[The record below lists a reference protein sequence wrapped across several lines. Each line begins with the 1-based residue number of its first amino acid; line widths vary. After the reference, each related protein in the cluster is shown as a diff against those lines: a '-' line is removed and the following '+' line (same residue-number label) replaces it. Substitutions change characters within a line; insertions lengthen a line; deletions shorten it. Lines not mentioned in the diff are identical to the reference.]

1 MKRVLRALAILVSLM
16 VLATTL
22 PLAAQGSGSA
32 RFVHV
37 IPGASAIDI
46 YVNGTLAIS
55 DLGYGAAS
63 GYVNVP
69 AQSNTVTVT
78 PSGINT
84 TVLWEQSINTA
95 DSSATT
101 YVASSADTPRF
112 DAFNDN
118 LSSTAFGNT
127 RLLLIHAIAGGP
139 AVDVTLAEP
148 VTLNGSLQ
156 DAGTALATNMTYA
169 SSFGAFDLPAQT
181 YVVNVSITGTIDTVL
196 SNLALP
202 LDAGTSHLAIIHGT
216 ADAPAVLVVSSQ
228 TLAQAGN
235 GLVRF
240 IHAAPEAPAV
250 DVYVNDSL
258 IAPSLDPSQPTKHL
272 ALPAGEHS
280 VLVRVAGTEDE
291 VLSGNLTVVEGEA
304 QSLVVL
310 PDADGATV
318 NVFADDISGVNE
330 TTAVAS
336 VINAIPDSSATV
348 SLSNGTSLGDAPF
361 GEASAAATFE
371 PGSYVASYDLTVG
384 DESGTVQTDANTFYG
399 GVYYNLILLPGSM
412 FSPPEMLVVPT
423 ELSQGLASAPGMGS
437 MTIASGAAP
446 VVEEQAEAP
455 AVEPT
460 AEAPSEVVDQ
470 PVATP
475 APVQQSADVV
485 TGRIL
490 LDPGAN
496 LHLRQYPSP
505 DAFSLGLAPSGTV
518 LTVLAREGAPVALV
532 EGDEPPPEAE
542 DFVDPAT
549 LLEDEDADLVP
560 EETWLRII
568 YSTPDGGEIEAW
580 VNALYL
586 DVRDPDGDL
595 QRLADLPTSG
605 NNVPGEARGTS
616 VTPPPIPENRVS
628 AIVTNLNPG
637 VSLNIRR
644 TPETGG
650 EVLERLPN
658 GTATEFVGLIAPD
671 EETGAQDWVFV
682 SYSPAGGGVITGW
695 ASLLYVRFEFNGRSI
710 DLEEMAERELLEEAD
725 PELRG
730 AIRGGASQATAPTPD
745 PTRDAYVAEVN
756 LNPGAN
762 LQFRLNPDAAAESLN
777 LIPTGTRLIIEGRTA
792 EADWLLTSYEGQ
804 SGWVAADFVVLSF
817 NGQFVDVI
825 EVPVVTLAEPTPEP
839 TQAG

>member
-1 MKRVLRALAILVSLM
+1 MKRVLRALAILVSLI
-16 VLATTL
+16 VLAAAL
-22 PLAAQGSGSA
+22 PVAAQGDGSA

-37 IPGASAIDI
+37 IPGASAIDV

-55 DLGYGAAS
+55 ELAYGQAS
-63 GYVNVP
+63 GYVNIP

-84 TVLWEQSINTA
+84 TVLWEQTVNTA
-95 DSSATT
+95 GSTATT
-101 YVASSADTPRF
+101 YVASSAETPRF

-118 LSSTAFGNT
+118 LSSTSFGNT

-156 DAGTALATNMTYA
+156 DAGTALATNMAYST
-169 SSFGAFDLPAQT
+169 SFGAFDLPAQN
-181 YVVNVSITGTIDTVL
+181 YVVNVSITGTIDTL
-196 SNLALP
+196 ISNLALP
-202 LDAGTSHLAIIHGT
+202 LDAGTSHIAIIHGT
-216 ADAPAVLVVSSQ
+216 ADNPAALVASSQ
-228 TLAQAGN
+228 TTAQAGN
-235 GLVRF
+235 GFVRF
-240 IHAAPEAPAV
+240 VHAAPEAPAV

-258 IAPSLDPSQPTKHL
+258 IAPSLDPSEPTKHL

-280 VLVRVAGTEDE
+280 VLIRVAGTEDE

-310 PDADGATV
+310 PDGDGATV
-318 NVFADDISGVNE
+318 NVFPDNISGVNE

-336 VINAIPDSSATV
+336 VINAIPDSTV
-348 SLSNGTSLGDAPF
+348 SVGLSNGTTIGDAAF
-361 GEASAAATFE
+361 GAASSAASFE
-371 PGSYVASYDLTVG
+371 PGSYVANYDLAIG
-384 DESGTVQTDANTFYG
+384 DESGTLQTNATTFYG

-412 FSPPEMLVVPT
+412 FNPPQLMVVPT
-423 ELSQGLASAPGMGS
+423 VLSQGLTSAPGMGS
-437 MTIASGAAP
+437 MTIAGGSMSSAEQPTEAP
-446 VVEEQAEAP
+446 IAEPTQEQAA
-455 AVEPT
+455 
-460 AEAPSEVVDQ
+460 EVVQ
-470 PVATP
+470 PVSTP
-475 APVQQSADVV
+475 APVQSADVV
-485 TGRIL
+485 TGRVL

-496 LHLRQYPSP
+496 LHLRQYPSA
-505 DAFSLGLAPSGTV
+505 DAFSLGLAPSGTI
-518 LTVLAREGAPVALV
+518 LTVTAREGGPVALV
-532 EGDEPPPEAE
+532 EGEEPPPEAA
-542 DFVDPAT
+542 DYVDPAT
-549 LLEDEDADLVP
+549 LLEDEDADLIP
-560 EETWLRII
+560 EETWLRVV

-586 DVRDPDGDL
+586 DVRDSKGDL
-595 QRLADLPTSG
+595 QRLADLPIFG
-605 NNVPGEARGTS
+605 NNVPGEARNTA

-628 AIVTNLNPG
+628 AIIMNLNPG

-658 GTATEFVGLIAPD
+658 GTATEFVGLIMPD
-671 EETGAQDWVFV
+671 EDGAQDWVFV

-695 ASLLYVRFEFNGRSI
+695 ASLLYLRFEFNGRSI
-710 DLEEMAERELLEEAD
+710 TLDEMNERGLLEEAD

-762 LQFRLNPDAAAESLN
+762 LQFRLTPDATSESLN
-777 LIPTGTRLIIEGRTA
+777 LIPSGSRLIIDGRTP
-792 EADWLLTSYEGQ
+792 EGDWLLTNYDGQ

-817 NGQFVDVI
+817 NGRFVDVI
-825 EVPVVTLAEPTPEP
+825 EVPVVTLPEP
-839 TQAG
+839 EAEATQAG

>member
-1 MKRVLRALAILVSLM
+1 MKRVLRALAILVSLI
-16 VLATTL
+16 VLAAAL
-22 PLAAQGSGSA
+22 PVAAQGDGSA

-37 IPGASAIDI
+37 IPGASAIDV

-55 DLGYGAAS
+55 ELAYGQAS
-63 GYVNVP
+63 GYVNIP

-84 TVLWEQSINTA
+84 TVLWEQTVNTA
-95 DSSATT
+95 GSTATT
-101 YVASSADTPRF
+101 YVASSAETPRF

-118 LSSTAFGNT
+118 LSSTSFGNT

-156 DAGTALATNMTYA
+156 DAGTALATNMAYST
-169 SSFGAFDLPAQT
+169 SFGAFDLPAQN
-181 YVVNVSITGTIDTVL
+181 YVVNVSITGTIDTL
-196 SNLALP
+196 ISNLALP
-202 LDAGTSHLAIIHGT
+202 LDAGTSHIAIIHGT
-216 ADAPAVLVVSSQ
+216 ADNPAALVASSQ
-228 TLAQAGN
+228 TTAQAGN
-235 GLVRF
+235 GFVRF
-240 IHAAPEAPAV
+240 VHAAPEAPAV

-258 IAPSLDPSQPTKHL
+258 IAPSLDPSEPTKHL

-280 VLVRVAGTEDE
+280 VLIRVAGTEDE

-310 PDADGATV
+310 PDGDGATV
-318 NVFADDISGVNE
+318 NVFPDNISGVNE

-336 VINAIPDSSATV
+336 VINAIPDSTV
-348 SLSNGTSLGDAPF
+348 SVGLSNGTTIGDAAF
-361 GEASAAATFE
+361 GAASGAASFE
-371 PGSYVASYDLTVG
+371 PGSYVANYDLAIG
-384 DESGTVQTDANTFYG
+384 DESGTLQTNATTFYG

-412 FSPPEMLVVPT
+412 FNPPQLMVVPT
-423 ELSQGLASAPGMGS
+423 VLSQGLTSAPGMGS
-437 MTIASGAAP
+437 MTIAGGSMSSAEQPTEAP
-446 VVEEQAEAP
+446 MAEPTQEQAA
-455 AVEPT
+455 
-460 AEAPSEVVDQ
+460 EVVQ
-470 PVATP
+470 PVSTP
-475 APVQQSADVV
+475 APVQSADVV
-485 TGRIL
+485 TGRVL

-496 LHLRQYPSP
+496 LHLRQYPSA
-505 DAFSLGLAPSGTV
+505 DAFSLGLAPSGTI
-518 LTVLAREGAPVALV
+518 LTVTAREGGPVALV
-532 EGDEPPPEAE
+532 EGDEPPPEAA
-542 DFVDPAT
+542 DYVDPAT
-549 LLEDEDADLVP
+549 LLEDEDADLIP
-560 EETWLRII
+560 EETWLRVV

-586 DVRDPDGDL
+586 DVRDSKGDL
-595 QRLADLPTSG
+595 QRLADLPIFG
-605 NNVPGEARGTS
+605 NNVPGEARNTA

-628 AIVTNLNPG
+628 AIIMNLNPG

-658 GTATEFVGLIAPD
+658 GTATEFVGLIMPD
-671 EETGAQDWVFV
+671 EDGAQDWVFV

-695 ASLLYVRFEFNGRSI
+695 ASLLYLRFEFNGRSI
-710 DLEEMAERELLEEAD
+710 TLDEMNERGLLEEAD

-762 LQFRLNPDAAAESLN
+762 LQFRLTPDATSESLN
-777 LIPTGTRLIIEGRTA
+777 LIPSGSRLIIDGRTP
-792 EADWLLTSYEGQ
+792 EGDWLLTNYDGQ

-817 NGQFVDVI
+817 NGRFVDVI
-825 EVPVVTLAEPTPEP
+825 EVPVVTLPEP
-839 TQAG
+839 EAEATQAG